1 MNEPNAVIT
10 DGSTGPSHE
19 EISTLAYSIWVS
31 EGCPEGRHDANW
43 HEAERQLLAPGSSKG
58 AASRSGD

>member
-43 HEAERQLLAPGSSKG
+43 HEAERQLLAP
-58 AASRSGD
+58 